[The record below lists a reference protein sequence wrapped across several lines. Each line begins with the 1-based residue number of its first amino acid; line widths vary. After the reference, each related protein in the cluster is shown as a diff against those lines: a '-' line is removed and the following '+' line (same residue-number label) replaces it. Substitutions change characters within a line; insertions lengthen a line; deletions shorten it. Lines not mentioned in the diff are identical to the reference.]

1 MTKEEVGK
9 VLAVINAY
17 YPYFFKEMNAEGK
30 RAIIEL
36 WARQFAEYDYAMV
49 NAALDAYIAVDE
61 NNRAPNVGVLKSLI
75 RKMTEPEEMTEQEA
89 WEKVANAL
97 RNSGYNSVEEY
108 EKLPEQ
114 IQRVVGSPN
123 QLREWSQM
131 DSDTLQSV
139 VASNFQRSY
148 RARTKSDKEY
158 MAIPASVRQIFA
170 ELNAGESI
178 KMIE

>member
-9 VLAVINAY
+9 VLALINAY
-17 YPYFFKEMNAEGK
+17 YPYFFRDMNADGK
-30 RAIIEL
+30 RGIIAL
-36 WARQFAEYDYAMV
+36 WERQFAEYEYAV
-49 NAALDAYIAVDE
+49 VVSALDAYIAVDDQ
-61 NNRAPNVGVLKSLI
+61 NKAPNVGMLKSLI
-75 RKMTEPEEMTEQEA
+75 RKMTQPEEMTEQEA

-114 IQRVVGSPN
+114 IQRVVGSAN

-158 MAIPASVRQIFA
+158 MAIPASVRETIAQ
-170 ELNAGESI
+170 LTAGSPI